1 MDFSKRLPVA
11 QNLATAIDWR
21 IKTLTQ
27 LQGWELPCTVVAVDD
42 SKGFVTVNFEVQNT
56 PFTLPHIT
64 IPVVGW
70 EYIRLPI
77 QVGDRGITRK
87 IDVNI
92 ASISGQGSTPPNIS
106 DAGNLT
112 EVLAFAPIMNKGFTD
127 SDDPNAVL
135 IYGPNGV
142 IIRTIYVDP
151 ETDVNSKITVDTTGI
166 LIEYGAVNKILINAA
181 GISMDC
187 GGGKVVITDGAVDI
201 TGTLTINGTPYLSHQ
216 HSGVQTG
223 GGNTG
228 GVV

>member
-21 IKTLTQ
+21 VKTLTQ

-56 PFTLPHIT
+56 PFTIPRIT

-87 IDVNI
+87 IDVEI
-92 ASISGQGSTPPNIS
+92 TSISGQGSTPPNIS

-112 EVLAFAPIMNKGFTD
+112 GVLAFAPIMNKEFVN

-142 IIRTIYVDP
+142 ILRTVDGS
-151 ETDVNSKITVDTTGI
+151 SKIT
-166 LIEYGAVNKILINAA
+166 INAD
-181 GISMDC
+181 GIVLEC
-187 GGGKVVITDGAVDI
+187 GDGRIEITDGAVSID
-201 TGTLTINGTPYLSHQ
+201 GTLTINGEAYLSHQ

>member
-56 PFTLPHIT
+56 PFTIPQIT
-64 IPVVGW
+64 IPVIGW

-77 QVGDRGITRK
+77 QIGDRGITRK
-87 IDVNI
+87 IDVEI
-92 ASISGQGSTPPNIS
+92 TSISGQGSTPPNIS
-106 DAGNLT
+106 NAGNLT
-112 EVLAFAPIMNKGFTD
+112 GVLAFAPIMNKEFVN
-127 SDDPNAVL
+127 SPDPNAVL

-142 IIRTIYVDP
+142 ILR
-151 ETDVNSKITVDTTGI
+151 TVDGV
-166 LIEYGAVNKILINAA
+166 GV
-181 GISMDC
+181 
-187 GGGKVVITDGAVDI
+187 VVINTDAIVLNYGGNTIVMNEDGIEI
-201 TGTLTINGTPYLSHQ
+201 TGTLTINGTAYLSHQ